1 MFIPVGII
9 LPVCFRKLNNVFK
22 VTLAAFG
29 MTLFIELS
37 QLLLYDHSTD
47 IDDLIL
53 NTTGAFIGAMIYFL
67 VVIIRR
73 RKSRG

>member
-1 MFIPVGII
+1 MADKRY
-9 LPVCFRKLNNVFK
+9 RKG

-37 QLLLYDHSTD
+37 QLLLYDHGTD